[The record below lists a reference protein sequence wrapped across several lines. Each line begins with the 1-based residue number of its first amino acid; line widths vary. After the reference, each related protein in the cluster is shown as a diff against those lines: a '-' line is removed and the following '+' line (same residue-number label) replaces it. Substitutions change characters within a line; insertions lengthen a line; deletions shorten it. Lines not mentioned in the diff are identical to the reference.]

1 MTKGEAASV
10 TPAPAPQAAA
20 GTTAAPGL
28 RAHPPEVSAARARR
42 WGAFYYAEQV
52 LRVMKGYG
60 WTIVMYGVGQP
71 VAYLF
76 AMGVGLA
83 TLVEANGAGVFG
95 GVSYLAFIAPALL
108 ISAAVM
114 TAANEFT
121 FPVMDGFKWRRVY
134 YGPHASPL
142 TPEQIAG
149 GQIIAVTVRFLL
161 QSAIYFAVVALF
173 GASPGAWAW
182 VSILVATLAGLS
194 FGLPLMAYAA
204 SIKEDKGQFA
214 MVMRFIVMP
223 LFLFSGTFFPLDTLP
238 ARRPLDRLDFTD
250 LARNGTWPG
259 GQLRVRGS
267 RRCSPSSTSSSCWAW
282 RLPAGSSPSASSP
295 GGWAHER
302 PDRNFD
308 AGTTA
313 SPTPHATGASGRCTP
328 ATPAP

>member
-1 MTKGEAASV
+1 MTEQSAPSV
-10 TPAPAPQAAA
+10 ADAGGRGPAAPALP
-20 GTTAAPGL
+20 
-28 RAHPPEVSAARARR
+28 RAHSPAVSAARARR
-42 WGAFYYAEQV
+42 WGSFYYAEQV

-83 TLVEANGAGVFG
+83 TLVDTNSDAAFG

-142 TPEQIAG
+142 TPEQIASG
-149 GQIIAVTVRFLL
+149 HIMAVSLRFLL
-161 QSAIYFAVVALF
+161 QSAIYFVVVALF
-173 GASPGAWAW
+173 GASPSGWGW
-182 VSILVATLAGLS
+182 VSVLVATLAGLS

-214 MVMRFIVMP
+214 MVDAVHRDSLVP
-223 LFLFSGTFFPLDTLP
+223 VLGNVLP
-238 ARRPLDRLDFTD
+238 ARFAAAGGAVDRLDFAD
-250 LARNGTWPG
+250 LARHGTG
-259 GQLRVRGS
+259 QGVQLR
-267 RRCSPSSTSSSCWAW
+267 
-282 RLPAGSSPSASSP
+282 L
-295 GGWAHER
+295 
-302 PDRNFD
+302 
-308 AGTTA
+308 
-313 SPTPHATGASGRCTP
+313 
-328 ATPAP
+328 

>member
-1 MTKGEAASV
+1 LTERPAASV
-10 TPAPAPQAAA
+10 SGARGRGPAAA
-20 GTTAAPGL
+20 LPL
-28 RAHPPEVSAARARR
+28 HAHSPSVSAARARR
-42 WGAFYYAEQV
+42 WGSFYYAEQV

-83 TLVEANGAGVFG
+83 TLVDANSEAAFG

-114 TAANEFT
+114 TAATEFT

-142 TPEQIAG
+142 TPEQIATG
-149 GQIIAVTVRFLL
+149 HIMAVTLRFLL
-161 QSAIYFAVVALF
+161 QSAIYFVVVTLF
-173 GASPGAWAW
+173 GASPSGWGW
-182 VSILVATLAGLS
+182 VSVLVATLAGLS

-214 MVMRFIVMP
+214 MVMRFIVTP

-238 ARRPLDRLDFTD
+238 LAVRWIGWISPIWHGTELGRVFNYGYEESPLLTIFHILFLLGLAAAGWVLTKRQFVRRL
-250 LARNGTWPG
+250 
-259 GQLRVRGS
+259 GQ
-267 RRCSPSSTSSSCWAW
+267 
-282 RLPAGSSPSASSP
+282 
-295 GGWAHER
+295 
-302 PDRNFD
+302 
-308 AGTTA
+308 
-313 SPTPHATGASGRCTP
+313 
-328 ATPAP
+328 

>member
-1 MTKGEAASV
+1 MN
-10 TPAPAPQAAA
+10 AAA
-20 GTTAAPGL
+20 GATAAPAL
-28 RAHPPEVSAARARR
+28 RAHSPAVSAARARR

-83 TLVEANGAGVFG
+83 TLVDTNSTAAFG

-142 TPEQIAG
+142 TPEQIAA
-149 GQIIAVTVRFLL
+149 GQIIAVTVRFVL
-161 QSAIYFAVVALF
+161 QSAIYFGVVALF
-173 GASPGAWAW
+173 GASPGGWGW

-204 SIKEDKGQFA
+204 TIKNDRGQFA

-238 ARRPLDRLDFTD
+238 LAVRWIGWISPIWHGTELGRVFSYGYQEAPLLTVVHVVFLLGLAVLGWVLTRRQFAKRM
-250 LARNGTWPG
+250 
-259 GQLRVRGS
+259 
-267 RRCSPSSTSSSCWAW
+267 
-282 RLPAGSSPSASSP
+282 AS
-295 GGWAHER
+295 
-302 PDRNFD
+302 
-308 AGTTA
+308 
-313 SPTPHATGASGRCTP
+313 
-328 ATPAP
+328 

>member
-1 MTKGEAASV
+1 MTA
-10 TPAPAPQAAA
+10 TAP
-20 GTTAAPGL
+20 

-83 TLVEANGAGVFG
+83 TLVDTSGGGVFG

-142 TPEQIAG
+142 TPEQIAAG
-149 GQIIAVTVRFLL
+149 HIMAVTLRFLL

-173 GASPGAWAW
+173 GASPSGWGW
-182 VSILVATLAGLS
+182 VSVLVATLAGLS

-204 SIKEDKGQFA
+204 SIKDDKGQFA
-214 MVMRFIVMP
+214 MVMRFIVTP

-238 ARRPLDRLDFTD
+238 LVVRWIGWISPIWHGTELGRVFSYGYEEPPLLTILHLVFLVGLAVAGWMLTKRQFVRRL
-250 LARNGTWPG
+250 
-259 GQLRVRGS
+259 GQ
-267 RRCSPSSTSSSCWAW
+267 
-282 RLPAGSSPSASSP
+282 
-295 GGWAHER
+295 
-302 PDRNFD
+302 
-308 AGTTA
+308 
-313 SPTPHATGASGRCTP
+313 
-328 ATPAP
+328 

>member
-1 MTKGEAASV
+1 MTKEAELTDSSN
-10 TPAPAPQAAA
+10 TA
-20 GTTAAPGL
+20 GTTAAPAL
-28 RAHPPEVSAARARR
+28 RAHTPAVSAARARR

-83 TLVEANGAGVFG
+83 TLVDTNSTAAFG

-142 TPEQIAG
+142 TPEQIAA

-161 QSAIYFAVVALF
+161 QSAIYFGVVALF
-173 GASPGAWAW
+173 GASPGGWGW
-182 VSILVATLAGLS
+182 VSIFIATLAGL
-194 FGLPLMAYAA
+194 
-204 SIKEDKGQFA
+204 I
-214 MVMRFIVMP
+214 
-223 LFLFSGTFFPLDTLP
+223 
-238 ARRPLDRLDFTD
+238 RLAD
-250 LARNGTWPG
+250 
-259 GQLRVRGS
+259 S
-267 RRCSPSSTSSSCWAW
+267 
-282 RLPAGSSPSASSP
+282 
-295 GGWAHER
+295 
-302 PDRNFD
+302 
-308 AGTTA
+308 
-313 SPTPHATGASGRCTP
+313 
-328 ATPAP
+328 

>member
-1 MTKGEAASV
+1 LTEQ
-10 TPAPAPQAAA
+10 PAPSVADA
-20 GTTAAPGL
+20 GGRGPTVPETL
-28 RAHPPEVSAARARR
+28 RAHSPAVSAARARR
-42 WGAFYYAEQV
+42 WGSFYYAEQV

-83 TLVEANGAGVFG
+83 TLVDTNSDAAFG

-142 TPEQIAG
+142 TPEQIATG
-149 GQIIAVTVRFLL
+149 HIMAVTLRFFF
-161 QSAIYFAVVALF
+161 QSAIYFVVVALF
-173 GASPGAWAW
+173 GASPSGWGW
-182 VSILVATLAGLS
+182 VSVLVATLAGLS

-223 LFLFSGTFFPLDTLP
+223 LFLFSGTFFPLDSLP
-238 ARRPLDRLDFTD
+238 LVVRWIGWISPIWHGTELGRVFSYGYEESPLLTILHLVFLVGLAVAGWMLTKRQFVRRL
-250 LARNGTWPG
+250 
-259 GQLRVRGS
+259 GQ
-267 RRCSPSSTSSSCWAW
+267 
-282 RLPAGSSPSASSP
+282 
-295 GGWAHER
+295 
-302 PDRNFD
+302 
-308 AGTTA
+308 
-313 SPTPHATGASGRCTP
+313 
-328 ATPAP
+328 